1 MAARVLKLLIG
12 LAGVVLIGAAG
23 IHWGGGARRVE
34 AQITARLTD
43 ALQSEG
49 LSWVTVEVDGQR
61 AILSGGAPG
70 ESEMEEALKVAR
82 RAGGHGGFLFGA
94 VTSVETEFT
103 RQPPEPL
110 SAEMAEDTLADA
122 PEIAEASP
130 PATTIEDLIADNTAV
145 ASERAGERAREQERQ
160 IRVCQSEV
168 NRLLDETPIRF
179 ASNGAAIASDRR
191 AALDTIAAALDQ
203 CPKIE
208 IVVGGHSD
216 AAGRSQENV
225 ALSQRRADAVAA
237 RLARVMTS
245 GAAIKSIGYGESRP
259 IASNA
264 TPQGRA
270 QNRRIEITITS
281 APAEE

>member
-1 MAARVLKLLIG
+1 MAVRVLKLMIGLIG
-12 LAGVVLIGAAG
+12 VALIGAVG

-43 ALQSEG
+43 ALIFEG
-49 LSWVTVEVDGQR
+49 LSWVAVEVDGR
-61 AILSGGAPG
+61 KAILRGVAPG
-70 ESEMEEALKVAR
+70 ESEMEKALKAAR
-82 RAGGHGGFLFGA
+82 KAAGRGGLLFGA
-94 VTSVETEFT
+94 ITAVEAEFT
-103 RQPPEPL
+103 LPPSETPF
-110 SAEMAEDTLADA
+110 AEAAEEASADA
-122 PEIAEASP
+122 LEIAEAAP
-130 PATTIEDLIADNTAV
+130 PAKTVEDPVTDAAAAAD
-145 ASERAGERAREQERQ
+145 ERAGEQDRQ

-168 NRLLDETPIRF
+168 NRLLDDTPVRF

-191 AALDTIAAALDQ
+191 VALDAIAAALDQ

-208 IVVGGHSD
+208 ILVGGHSD

-237 RLARVMTS
+237 RLARSMTS

-281 APAEE
+281 ASPEE

>member
-1 MAARVLKLLIG
+1 MAIRVLKVLIG
-12 LAGVVLIGAAG
+12 LMGVALVGAAG

-43 ALQSEG
+43 ALKSEG
-49 LSWVTVEVDGQR
+49 LPWVAVEADGQK
-61 AILSGGAPG
+61 AILRGAAPG
-70 ESEMEEALKVAR
+70 ESEMEKALKAAR
-82 RAGGHGGFLFGA
+82 EAAGRGGLLFGA
-94 VTSVETEFT
+94 VTALEAEFT
-103 RQPPEPL
+103 LPPSETPF
-110 SAEMAEDTLADA
+110 AETADDAPADA
-122 PEIAEASP
+122 PEIAEAAP
-130 PATTIEDLIADNTAV
+130 PAKTVENPVADDTAA
-145 ASERAGERAREQERQ
+145 ASERAGEQERQ

-168 NRLLDETPIRF
+168 NRLLDETPVRF

-191 AALDTIAAALDQ
+191 AALDAIAAALDQ

-208 IVVGGHSD
+208 ILVGGHSD

-237 RLARVMTS
+237 RLARSMTS

-281 APAEE
+281 APPEE